1 MLLQPPSI
9 DQHIRSPDFTSIRSP
24 DPGAYIIDDSIRSPD
39 ATTSSQQLN
48 VSKDSGDQSP
58 ALKIVEND

>member
-9 DQHIRSPDFTSIRSP
+9 DQHIRSPDDTSIRSP
-24 DPGAYIIDDSIRSPD
+24 DPGAFTIDDSIRSPD
-39 ATTSSQQLN
+39 ATSSQQLN
-48 VSKDSGDQSP
+48 VSKDSGDLSP